1 MLRLQ
6 PWRLIEV
13 EVPAAPKAREP
24 FRLLDAFRKT
34 FDGVVYRH
42 RNSTLGNYIAQE
54 LYEDI
59 VLHGS
64 SARFSSRAGNSD
76 IVLSSRNLAQGI
88 KARRGD
94 GTLGQRVP
102 QSKAVNDAGFQV
114 GRGHVANIQIGV
126 EVKIIAQAMI
136 KQIMRVINVL
146 EAQSTAFK
154 RRSPGT
160 ISVGII
166 GVNHAPRYT
175 SHEGSRV
182 WKTDGK
188 ARPHPIQEAR
198 ETETRLQNDAA
209 LYFDEFLILRFA
221 ATNQP
226 PYEFRWI
233 SHQQTSLDYGAILA
247 RISNLYDTRFP

>member
-1 MLRLQ
+1 MA
-6 PWRLIEV
+6 
-13 EVPAAPKAREP
+13 AAPTTSEP

-34 FDGVVYRH
+34 FDGTVYRH
-42 RNSTLGNYIAQE
+42 RNPSLGNHIAQQ
-54 LYEDI
+54 LYEDL

-64 SARFSSRAGNSD
+64 SARFNSRVGNSD

-114 GRGHVANIQIGV
+114 ARGHVANIQIGV

-146 EAQSTAFK
+146 EAQSTAF
-154 RRSPGT
+154 RRRTPET
-160 ISVGII
+160 ICVGIV
-166 GVNHAPRYT
+166 GVNHASRYT

-182 WKTDGK
+182 WKTDGA
-188 ARPHPIQEAR
+188 ARPHPVQEAR
-198 ETETRLQNDAA
+198 EAETRLRNDAA
-209 LYFDEFLILRFA
+209 QYFDEFLILGFA
-221 ATNQP
+221 ATNEA
-226 PYEFRWI
+226 PYEFRWVN
-233 SHQQTSLDYGAILA
+233 HQQTSLDYGAILA
-247 RISNLYDTRFP
+247 RISNLYDARFP